1 MKSSLLTGSRTL
13 LCEPL
18 DLPKRKCVKRPGRAP
33 KNAPAWRTE
42 TTFEVM
48 AFFLAAVSPL
58 D

>member
-1 MKSSLLTGSRTL
+1 MKSSLLTGSRML

-18 DLPKRKCVKRPGRAP
+18 DLPKRKCVKRRRAP

-42 TTFEVM
+42 TMFEVM
-48 AFFLAAVSPL
+48 AFFLAAEFPL